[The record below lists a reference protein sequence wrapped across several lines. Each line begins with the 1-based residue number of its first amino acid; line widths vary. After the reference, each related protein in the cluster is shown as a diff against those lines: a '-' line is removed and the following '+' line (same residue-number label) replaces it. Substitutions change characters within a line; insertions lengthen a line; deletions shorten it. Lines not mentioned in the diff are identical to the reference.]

1 MVSQTGGRLAGEGLA
16 SFAWHPRVRNT
27 QPLRGPCWPERP
39 AECGGGLD
47 CSGWGIKG
55 KMEVRGKGSPWWE
68 GRRRQEEEGLGEE
81 ASKKCQRW
89 GRLRDLKAMHTQG

>member
-1 MVSQTGGRLAGEGLA
+1 
-16 SFAWHPRVRNT
+16 
-27 QPLRGPCWPERP
+27 
-39 AECGGGLD
+39 
-47 CSGWGIKG
+47 
-55 KMEVRGKGSPWWE
+55 MEVRGKGSPRWE